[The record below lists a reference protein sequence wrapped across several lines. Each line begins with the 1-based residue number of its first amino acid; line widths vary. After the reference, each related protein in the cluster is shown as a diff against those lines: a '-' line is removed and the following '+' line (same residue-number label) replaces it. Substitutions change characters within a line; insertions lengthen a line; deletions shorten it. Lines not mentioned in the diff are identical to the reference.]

1 MSDSEHNYIPALECV
16 KLLRSVKYPDKSI
29 CRYYILECLKSGR
42 TEGTGLKTVMGFEE
56 GGAEDKTQ
64 HVREKAL
71 TAKKHASLLPT
82 ADLNAQRVWTPT
94 GYYYLIDSETTGRR
108 EKIPSQV
115 WYLHSTW
122 EEEFLIKSSNLTVYP
137 VDSDPD
143 EGGQDVADDQDAL
156 EYWRALGYP
165 EAAFIT
171 FDDILIDWTA
181 LESTARLERRTQ
193 DQLHATMQG
202 FRYATPRGRPKDPV
216 WNDWWAAL
224 MILAYD
230 RRIEPGMR
238 KSDLLRKV
246 DALLVSWGSATI
258 DRKTVETTLTNLLDK
273 FDRHP
278 RR

>member
-1 MSDSEHNYIPALECV
+1 
-16 KLLRSVKYPDKSI
+16 
-29 CRYYILECLKSGR
+29 
-42 TEGTGLKTVMGFEE
+42 MGFEE

-230 RRIEPGMR
+230 RRIEPEMR